1 MHETDDWGERAIR
14 HTRRVEMPLAELR
27 IATRLLAGLPRAEQ
41 VDPRH
46 RMAAAGRE
54 LLDQRHYLAWL
65 RNMVNDRELH
75 LGSRSEKG
83 LLDDV
88 LRGVGELVDGSE
100 ALYGRFPEREGPWRE
115 SGVTAMFLVEV
126 ADDRVEDALW
136 IAEVAHQASDAP
148 KPPELVAR
156 MLLRAV
162 GDDLREVE
170 RWLRELASD
179 LEPGDARDMAVQTHT
194 GCRELAD
201 AITAGLPPVG
211 EQLLGTSATESR
223 NRADSAA
230 ALAGGGNEK

>member
-1 MHETDDWGERAIR
+1 MHETDDWSERAIR
-14 HTRRVEMPLAELR
+14 HTRRAEMPAAELM
-27 IATRLLAGLPRAEQ
+27 IATRLLAGLPRAEPVAPWQ
-41 VDPRH
+41 RV
-46 RMAAAGRE
+46 AAAGSE

-75 LGSRSEKG
+75 LGSRSEEG

-88 LRGVGELVDGSE
+88 LRGVGELVSGIE
-100 ALYGRFPEREGPWRE
+100 ALYGPFPEREGPWRE

-126 ADDRVEDALW
+126 AEDRVEDALW
-136 IAEVAHQASDAP
+136 IAEVAHQASEAP

-179 LEPGDARDMAVQTHT
+179 LEPGDVRDVAVQTHT

-201 AITAGLPPVG
+201 AITAGLPSVG
-211 EQLLGTSATESR
+211 EQLRGTSATESSS
-223 NRADSAA
+223 RAVSAA
-230 ALAGGGNEK
+230 ALAGGGEEG